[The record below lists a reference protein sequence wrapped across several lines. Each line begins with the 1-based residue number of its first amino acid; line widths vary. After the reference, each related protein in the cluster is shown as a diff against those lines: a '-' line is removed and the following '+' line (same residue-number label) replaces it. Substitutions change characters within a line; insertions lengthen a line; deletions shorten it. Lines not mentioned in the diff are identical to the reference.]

1 MNIDKFITDTIDS
14 EFPGRIDYV
23 SSKKLYCVKF
33 RGELVVCNNGK
44 FTFLSVAAA
53 KSSFLARYE
62 RCFNVTLSG
71 DIGRDTYYNNYKEY
85 DEKIK
90 KYLLSIIQVEEYV
103 TK

>member
-33 RGELVVCNNGK
+33 RGELVVCNDGK
-44 FTFLSVAAA
+44 ITFLSVAAA
-53 KSSFLARYE
+53 KSSFLARYKS
-62 RCFNVTLSG
+62 CFNTALYRKAG
-71 DIGRDTYYNNYKEY
+71 LNTNNYKEY
-85 DEKIK
+85 EEKIK

-103 TK
+103 T